1 MEDEK
6 NQSTTT
12 PRFGIQAS
20 TIKLSDNIDS
30 GYIKQLLKTEKKCSK
45 YTETQNYEKSKSKN
59 KNPRKEKK
67 NKSIK
72 IKDLNSEEF
81 CEEFLNK
88 KFTLSND
95 FDHEHAENFLM
106 DKEVAMENVELSDEI
121 FE

>member
-1 MEDEK
+1 MK
-6 NQSTTT
+6 NQ
-12 PRFGIQAS
+12 RAK
-20 TIKLSDNIDS
+20 IKIL
-30 GYIKQLLKTEKKCSK
+30 EKK
-45 YTETQNYEKSKSKN
+45 
-59 KNPRKEKK
+59 KK